1 MEEGRFLIVR
11 PERGGVG
18 DLLRY
23 AVGGGGGVTRF
34 LEASDDGVLGPEEE
48 ADHRW
53 VIVVSI
59 VVRKLIG
66 LLGKPME
73 WAGFVVDFLLN
84 LLSENGGLSG
94 LLCNFLRGHCLLFH
108 CSFVC

>member
-1 MEEGRFLIVR
+1 MEVEGGRFLIVR

-23 AVGGGGGVTRF
+23 AGGRGGGARF
-34 LEASDDGVLGPEEE
+34 LEASDDGVLGAEA

-53 VIVVSI
+53 VIVVSV

-66 LLGKPME
+66 LFGKPLE
-73 WAGFVVDFLLN
+73 WTGFVVDFLLN

-94 LLCNFLRGHCLLFH
+94 LLCSFFLGQFLF
-108 CSFVC
+108 VTVW